1 MKNSPNKPIRILI
14 VDNHEIFRMG
24 LREGLSANDDITIV
38 GEASNGEDALSQV
51 KLVLPDVI
59 LMNIG
64 MPVMDGIQTSLEM
77 KKRNISSKIVI
88 LTHNTS
94 GDAVFSAIK
103 SGAMGYL
110 LKDISLSDLAQN
122 IRKVQSGEP
131 AFTPSIALEA
141 LSIIASPGEHKHA
154 EPHPLTPREVEILQ
168 LVAKGKG
175 NKTIADELT
184 VSEAT
189 VSTHMNNILTKLHL
203 SNRVQATL
211 YALRKGLSSLS

>member
-1 MKNSPNKPIRILI
+1 MKNSPKKPIRILI
-14 VDNHEIFRMG
+14 VDNHEIFRIG
-24 LREGLSANDDITIV
+24 LREGLSSNSDITVV
-38 GEASNGEDALSQV
+38 GEASSGNEALSQA
-51 KLVLPDVI
+51 KRLLPDII

-64 MPVMDGIQTSLEM
+64 MPVMNGIQTSLEM
-77 KKRNISSKIVI
+77 KKSNISGKIVI
-88 LTHNTS
+88 LTHNTE
-94 GDAVFSAIK
+94 GDTVFSAIK

-110 LKDISLSDLAQN
+110 LKDISLNELTQH
-122 IRKVQSGEP
+122 IRKVQNGEP

-141 LSIIASPGEHKHA
+141 LSLIASPGEHKHA

-168 LVAKGKG
+168 LVAEGKG

-211 YALRKGLSSLS
+211 YALRKGLSSLN

>member
-1 MKNSPNKPIRILI
+1 MKNSPNKPIRILL
-14 VDNHEIFRMG
+14 VDNHEIYRIG
-24 LREGLSANDDITIV
+24 LREGLSSNSDMTIV
-38 GEASNGEDALSQV
+38 GEASSGEEALSQAV
-51 KLVLPDVI
+51 HLTPDVI

-64 MPVMDGIQTSLEM
+64 MPVMDGVQASLEM
-77 KKRNISSKIVI
+77 KKRNLSSKIVI

-94 GDAVFSAIK
+94 GDTVFSAIK

-110 LKDISLSDLAQN
+110 LKNISIADLSQS
-122 IRKVQSGEP
+122 IRKVCSGEP

-168 LVAKGKG
+168 LVAEGKG

-211 YALRKGLSSLS
+211 YALRKGLSSLN

>member
-24 LREGLSANDDITIV
+24 LREGLSTNDDITIV

-103 SGAMGYL
+103 S
-110 LKDISLSDLAQN
+110 
-122 IRKVQSGEP
+122 
-131 AFTPSIALEA
+131 T
-141 LSIIASPGEHKHA
+141 
-154 EPHPLTPREVEILQ
+154 
-168 LVAKGKG
+168 
-175 NKTIADELT
+175 
-184 VSEAT
+184 
-189 VSTHMNNILTKLHL
+189 TKL
-203 SNRVQATL
+203 NIK
-211 YALRKGLSSLS
+211 Y

>member
-1 MKNSPNKPIRILI
+1 MKNSPKKPIRVLV
-14 VDNHEIFRMG
+14 VDNHEIFRIG
-24 LREGLSANDDITIV
+24 LREGLSSTSEVTVV
-38 GEASNGEDALSQV
+38 GEASNGNEALS
-51 KLVLPDVI
+51 KARHLLPDII

-64 MPVMDGIQTSLEM
+64 MPVMNGIQTSLEI
-77 KKRNISSKIVI
+77 KKSNLTSKIII
-88 LTHNTS
+88 LTHKTE
-94 GDAVFSAIK
+94 GDTVFSAIK

-110 LKDISLSDLAQN
+110 LKDISLTELTQN
-122 IRKVQSGEP
+122 ICKVQRGEP

-141 LSIIASPGEHKHA
+141 LSLIASPGEHKHS

-168 LVAKGKG
+168 LVAEGKG

>member
-1 MKNSPNKPIRILI
+1 MKNSSNKPIRILI
-14 VDNHEIFRMG
+14 VDNHEIFRIG
-24 LREGLSANDDITIV
+24 LREGLSSNSDMTVV
-38 GEASNGEDALSQV
+38 GEASTGEDALSQV
-51 KLVLPDVI
+51 KHVSPDII

-64 MPVMDGIQTSLEM
+64 MPVMDGIQTSSEM
-77 KKRNISSKIVI
+77 KKRNLSSKVII
-88 LTHNTS
+88 LTHNNS
-94 GDAVFSAIK
+94 GDIVFSAIK

-110 LKDISLSDLAQN
+110 LKDTSLAELTQN
-122 IRKVQSGEP
+122 IRKVQNGEP

-141 LSIIASPGEHKHA
+141 LSIIASPGEHKHT

-168 LVAKGKG
+168 LVSKGKG
-175 NKTIADELT
+175 NKTIADELS

-211 YALRKGLSSLS
+211 YALRKGLSTLT